1 MANDE
6 RRTSSW
12 ATDAA
17 VDLLNSS
24 KLTSNISEKLEKL
37 KQIEELFRGNNANKD
52 DDQES
57 EAKDAMTVVLRPMF
71 ESIVTETDPR
81 VRKFGCELSERVCV
95 LLGENMSTLSS
106 ASSVSSRA
114 AVERNGGHF
123 ASVLESLFVLVSDGQ
138 FPAVQKRATAASANA
153 FREVLVNAAIEG
165 ANVDPMIASEGSFD
179 EGEEKTN
186 KQTTKKKT

>member
-24 KLTSNISEKLEKL
+24 KLTSNASEKLEKL
-37 KQIEELFRGNNANKD
+37 KQIEELFRGNTFNKD

-106 ASSVSSRA
+106 ASSVSMSIFSAKDLCRNVLCASTKGIDGPGPGKMSGWVRA
-114 AVERNGGHF
+114 
-123 ASVLESLFVLVSDGQ
+123 D
-138 FPAVQKRATAASANA
+138 K
-153 FREVLVNAAIEG
+153 
-165 ANVDPMIASEGSFD
+165 
-179 EGEEKTN
+179 
-186 KQTTKKKT
+186 

>member
-1 MANDE
+1 MATE

-12 ATDAA
+12 ATDTA

-37 KQIEELFRGNNANKD
+37 KQIEELFRGNTFNKD

-57 EAKDAMTVVLRPMF
+57 DAKDAMTVVLRPMF

-106 ASSVSSRA
+106 ASSVSSSA
-114 AVERNGGHF
+114 AV
-123 ASVLESLFVLVSDGQ
+123 
-138 FPAVQKRATAASANA
+138 
-153 FREVLVNAAIEG
+153 
-165 ANVDPMIASEGSFD
+165 
-179 EGEEKTN
+179 
-186 KQTTKKKT
+186 